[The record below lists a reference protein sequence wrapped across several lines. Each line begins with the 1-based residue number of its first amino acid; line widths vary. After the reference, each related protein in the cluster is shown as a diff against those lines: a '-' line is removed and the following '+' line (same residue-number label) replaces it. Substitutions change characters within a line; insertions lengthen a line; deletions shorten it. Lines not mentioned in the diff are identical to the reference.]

1 MASFASI
8 APDAIE
14 VREIAD
20 ISATLT
26 ANLATWVG
34 NTVTAGQIATVLAGI
49 TIALAQA
56 RGLNYSI
63 YNPAL

>member
-49 TIALAQA
+49 TIALA
-56 RGLNYSI
+56 
-63 YNPAL
+63 